1 MSETSRKF
9 SAGLTTASS
18 VAADDARRI
27 LAPFEDELVLL
38 LQKLVRTNS
47 VAIPPEGCESEAQK
61 VLLNFLKHHGVDAE
75 MYELGFL
82 TSSNHPHVRV
92 DRNYEGR
99 HNLIARLPGR
109 GSGKSL
115 MLSGHID
122 TVPPGR
128 NHWEHSPWSGLLRN
142 GRVYGRGSY
151 DMKGGLVA
159 AFGVITALKA
169 NGLRLNGDLL
179 CESVIDEEWG
189 GGGGT
194 LAARLRGDISDGCI
208 IPEPTDLAIF
218 RASRGG
224 AVVDIQVTAGDPT
237 SYFSKDEVVSPAIPM
252 GRLLGWIEA
261 CTVERKA
268 IDKGQAYESFSDP
281 APVQVLAL
289 EANHF
294 NSDIPWSVPLMAR
307 VRLYLQFLPHENV
320 AEVLQTIRKSFD
332 DFCHKDPFFSIHTP
346 LWRPV
351 FDPPLLGHELAP
363 DHDFVSA
370 LSNSASSVLKTNAVV
385 TAAEYPCDAFL
396 NQNYFGMP
404 TLIFGPSGAG
414 PHNANEYVEVNSV
427 FQTAQVLL
435 ATALEWCGSAT

>member
-1 MSETSRKF
+1 VSETIRKF
-9 SAGLTTASS
+9 SPGLMAPSS
-18 VAADDARRI
+18 NAVDDAQRI
-27 LAPFEDELVLL
+27 LAPFQNDLVVL

-47 VAIPPEGCESEAQK
+47 VAIPPDGCESEAQM
-61 VLLNFLKHHGVDAE
+61 VLLDFLEGHNVDAE
-75 MYELGFL
+75 MYDLGFL
-82 TSSNHPHVRV
+82 TSSNHPHVRA
-92 DRNYEGR
+92 DRNYAGR
-99 HNLIARLPGR
+99 HNLIARLSGR
-109 GSGKSL
+109 GTGRSL

-128 NHWEHSPWSGLLRN
+128 NYWEHSPWSGLLRD

-169 NGLRLNGDLL
+169 NGLRLNGELL

-194 LAARLRGDISDGCI
+194 LAARLRGDICDACV

-224 AVVDIQVTAGDPT
+224 VVVDIQVTAGDPT

-261 CTVERKA
+261 CAVERKA
-268 IDKGQAYESFSDP
+268 IDKGHAYESFSDP

-307 VRLYLQFLPHENV
+307 VRLYFQFLPHEDV
-320 AEVLQTIRKSFD
+320 TEVLQNLRRSFD
-332 DFCHKDPFFSIHTP
+332 DFCRKDPFFNIHTP
-346 LWRPV
+346 LWQPV
-351 FDPPLLGHELAP
+351 FDPPLLGHELAL

-370 LSNSASSVLKTNAVV
+370 LSNCASRVMKTNAVV

-404 TLIFGPSGAG
+404 TLIFGPRGAG

-427 FQTAQVLL
+427 MLTAQVLL
-435 ATALEWCGSAT
+435 ATALEWCGTST